1 MSSIIYNRNQIVK
14 ALKGLDLIKPIE
26 KGFVEYSRGNSA
38 VPPVGELIFDDPPGD
53 VHIKYGYIKS
63 DENYVIKIA
72 SGFPKNDCLGLS
84 TSHGLMVMFDKNSG
98 YLKCVLHDEGH
109 LTDIRTGIA
118 GAICAKYLAPKRINK
133 IGILGTGI
141 QARMQLEYLA
151 LVSDCKDVVVLGRS
165 KKNTDK
171 YIDDMSKMGFLL
183 EPVNSSKE
191 LCFKANL
198 IVTTT
203 SATKPLINKGDLR
216 KGTHITAVGSDTHE
230 KQELDP
236 NILKMADCLVV
247 DSIPQCLE
255 RGETKKAIDENLID
269 KNNLVELGL
278 VIDSKISYRK
288 SENDITVADLTG
300 VAVQDIM
307 ITNAVYNKLN
317 KLI

>member
-1 MSSIIYNRNQIVK
+1 MKTIKKDVISKIVDS
-14 ALKGLDLIKPIE
+14 LDLSPLIKN
-26 KGFVEYSRGNSA
+26 GFVAYSEGKA
-38 VPPVGELIFDDPPGD
+38 VVPPVGELSFNQPPGD
-53 VHIKYGYIKS
+53 VHIKYGYIIGGKY
-63 DENYVIKIA
+63 YVIKIA
-72 SGFPKNDCLGLS
+72 SGFPKNDCLGLN

-216 KGTHITAVGSDTHE
+216 KGMHITAVGSDTHE

-247 DSIPQCLE
+247 DSISQCLE

-307 ITNAVYNKLN
+307 ITNAVYNELN